1 MKSKSC
7 QREKL
12 DTKIKNKI
20 YYAEFNLNEIN
31 LDKIEE
37 KNTLQTS
44 FSSFKKVSEFPSTY
58 RDLSVTF
65 KNLDD
70 LEAMT
75 KEILE
80 FKDSILVESFVFD
93 YYPNIEKEIV
103 KIGFRFIFQHSSR
116 T

>member
-1 MKSKSC
+1 M
-7 QREKL
+7 
-12 DTKIKNKI
+12 
-20 YYAEFNLNEIN
+20 
-31 LDKIEE
+31 
-37 KNTLQTS
+37 QTS

-116 T
+116 TLTENDVGKALSEIIKLIYDFDGTEIQGFDLTKIIK